1 MQHWRCATRVSGKPV
16 MNSSK
21 RKRMSGIIVE
31 EAKQTS
37 VEEQR
42 IEFVERK
49 GTGHP
54 DSICDAIM
62 ENVSIALCREYLA
75 AYGRIL
81 HYNVDKGIAS
91 TAARI
96 CRRLVPWA
104 ASR

>member
-1 MQHWRCATRVSGKPV
+1 VSGKPV

-31 EAKQTS
+31 EAKQIS

-62 ENVSIALCREYLA
+62 ENV
-75 AYGRIL
+75 
-81 HYNVDKGIAS
+81 
-91 TAARI
+91 
-96 CRRLVPWA
+96 
-104 ASR
+104 